1 MPDGDHRYVL
11 LANSLRGSI
20 YDPDGLSTRDCL
32 RFLLDTKTWAG
43 KKSALVGFAFNY
55 DINMMLRDL
64 GKARLVEL
72 WESGECRWYDFRL
85 AWIPS
90 KMFTVTEYKRTA
102 RVYDTFGFFQCSFAK
117 ALKGWNVDAPEQLDE
132 MKAARS
138 TFTEEEIDEITSYCY
153 GECEALVTLMTRVE
167 ESLLSVNLKPKT
179 WVGAGSIAGSLLR
192 REMIHEK
199 VQSDDSYGDEICAG
213 IMSAYFG
220 GRTELFKQG
229 EFSHLYGYDIRSA
242 YPFAMQALPSLVE
255 STFERTGNDDAFGER
270 LVLLHVR
277 WRTDPHSPVQPFPVR
292 SKRTIVY
299 PFQGEGWYW
308 SCEVEAARAH
318 HPDIEVLD
326 AFELHHPDEYPF
338 RFINDV
344 YLERAKLK
352 DEGHF
357 GQQSLKL
364 AINALYGKL
373 AQGMGWKGN
382 TPPFRSYVWAGWIT
396 AVTRARM
403 MQLASADSDHVVMVC
418 TDGIYFDRKQKV
430 KCSNTLG
437 GLEASVISDAFIAQP
452 GIYTGQGTDGQ
463 VVRSRGVFAK
473 EIDFDD
479 LRKGYLEKGP
489 YYVSR
494 KPSTRFIGVG
504 GCITIRD
511 FQHWRRWTVADGK
524 TVCVTCGRIHPPRRL
539 SLYPSK
545 KFIRNDDERP
555 TVHMPSEGPG
565 TPSEP
570 YEPKRAGMDA
580 PGMLDWIQSLEQ
592 PLREEPS

>member
-11 LANSLRGSI
+11 LANSLRGNV
-20 YDPDGLSTRDCL
+20 YNPDGLSTRDCL

-64 GKARLVEL
+64 GKSRLVEL
-72 WESGECRWYDFRL
+72 WQGGECHWYDFHL
-85 AWIPS
+85 SWIPS
-90 KMFTVTEYKRTA
+90 KMFTVREYGRTM

-117 ALKGWNVDAPEQLDE
+117 ALAGWDVPAPDQLDQ

-138 TFTEEEIDEITSYCY
+138 SFTEKEIEQITEYCY
-153 GECEALVTLMTRVE
+153 GECEALVELMTRVE

-192 REMIHEK
+192 REKIHEQ
-199 VQSDDSYGDEICAG
+199 VAADDSYGDDVHDG
-213 IMSAYFG
+213 IMRAYFG

-229 EFSHLYGYDIRSA
+229 EFETLYGYDIRSA
-242 YPFAMQALPSLVE
+242 YPFAMVTLPSLVG
-255 STFERTGNDDAFGER
+255 STFRHDTSADPDISGFS
-270 LVLLHVR
+270 LCHVR
-277 WRTDPHSPVQPFPVR
+277 WECDPRSSVQPFPVR
-292 SKRTIVY
+292 SKRTIQY
-299 PFQGEGWYW
+299 PFRGDGWYW
-308 SCEVEAARAH
+308 SCEVAQALQVH
-318 HPDIEVLD
+318 SGIEVLECYTLEHD
-326 AFELHHPDEYPF
+326 DVYPF
-338 RFINDV
+338 RFINRV
-344 YLERAKLK
+344 YKERAKLK

-373 AQGMGWKGN
+373 AQGVGWKDSV
-382 TPPFRSYVWAGWIT
+382 PPFRSYVWAGWIT
-396 AVTRARM
+396 AQTRARM
-403 MQLASADSDHVVMVC
+403 MQLASADADSVVMIC

-430 KCSNTLG
+430 KCSNKLG
-437 GLEASVISDAFIAQP
+437 GLEASVIADAFVAQP
-452 GIYTGQGTDGQ
+452 GIYTGHTDSGE

-479 LRKGYLEKGP
+479 LRKGYAEKGP

-504 GCITIRD
+504 ACVVTRSFD
-511 FQHWRRWTVADGK
+511 VWRTWHTAERKLT
-524 TVCVTCGRIHPPRRL
+524 
-539 SLYPSK
+539 LYPSK
-545 KFIRNDDERP
+545 KFVRDDDERP
-555 TVHMPSEGPG
+555 TVHMSSAGPG

-592 PLREEPS
+592 PLREE